1 MKITR
6 KTDLTAFKEWLF
18 DQGLER
24 QSAYNYV
31 SRVRHILKMVPSLD
45 PIAVD
50 EAMEQLASTSI
61 PKSAF
66 RTPWRHFIEFMAYT
80 HKVKLEMPPSAR
92 NKYTKIKVPATV
104 MEALYDLVHVHHY
117 SPKLIASC
125 RWAYFTPDAG
135 RKRWIMKHPEHPG
148 ERWYP
153 KWNLILTLFQWS
165 SSCQPDALTPLVA
178 VKPDS
183 EVPFTPTSIS
193 KMLRHHKKGM

>member
-1 MKITR
+1 MKPTR
-6 KTDLTAFKEWLF
+6 KTNLTSFKEWLF

-31 SRVRHILKMVPSLD
+31 SRVRHILKLVPSLD

-66 RTPWRHFIEFMAYT
+66 RTPWRHFTEFMAYT

-92 NKYTKIKVPATV
+92 NKYTKIAVPSKVMAAIDELMTT
-104 MEALYDLVHVHHY
+104 HHY
-117 SPKLIASC
+117 TPKLISSC

-135 RKRWIMKHPEHPG
+135 RKRWIMKHPDFPG

-153 KWNLILTLFQWS
+153 KSDVVMTLFEWS
-165 SSCQPDALTPLVA
+165 SSSQPDETTPLFA

-193 KMLRHHKKGM
+193 KMVRNHRKER